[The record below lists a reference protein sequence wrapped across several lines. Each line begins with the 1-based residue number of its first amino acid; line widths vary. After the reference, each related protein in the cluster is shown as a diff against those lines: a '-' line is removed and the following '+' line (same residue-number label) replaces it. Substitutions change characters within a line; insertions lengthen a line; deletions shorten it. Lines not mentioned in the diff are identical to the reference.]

1 MYFKR
6 WAKLFAYL
14 FVLYRNI
21 DIILPPPIYNLY
33 ITLAQGGDTL
43 KKSYSIPMAEINTFV
58 AQDIITASS
67 GYTQGGF
74 EGWAPDSDDSEFGS

>member
-1 MYFKR
+1 M
-6 WAKLFAYL
+6 
-14 FVLYRNI
+14 
-21 DIILPPPIYNLY
+21 
-33 ITLAQGGDTL
+33 
-43 KKSYSIPMAEINTFV
+43 KKSYIIPTAEVGTFA